1 MIKFFRKIRQK
12 LISESRVSKYLVYA
26 IGEIVL
32 VVIGILIALEINNW
46 NQNKVDYD
54 VQVNYLT
61 NILSDL
67 EEQLTYI
74 EIQKTYEKSF
84 MEAAI
89 PELTY
94 YNKHKNLRLDSTF
107 FANINTLAARKT
119 FITTDPSFTDLI
131 SSGNI
136 RLIKNEALKKRIIAY
151 YQDLELSEKIIQNNN
166 IFIVDQ
172 QFGNVVMNL
181 GYYFF
186 DTRNFFLKD
195 VEQLNPEVFKAAN
208 QLNKFNNH
216 LATASGKLLDKTDKQ
231 LVFMNSLNQ
240 RANVAIAH
248 YQRSVLLEDKTKEL
262 ITEIKKELDD

>member
-1 MIKFFRKIRQK
+1 MIKFFRHLRQSLLMNK
-12 LISESRVSKYLVYA
+12 QTGQYLKYA
-26 IGEIVL
+26 IGEIAL
-32 VVIGILIALEINNW
+32 VVIGILIALQINNW
-46 NQNKVDYD
+46 NQVNVDIDTQNK
-54 VQVNYLT
+54 YLT

-67 EEQLTYI
+67 DEQMTYI
-74 EIQKTYEKSF
+74 EIQKTYEKNF

-94 YNKHKNLRLDSTF
+94 FNTHNEFRFDSLF

-136 RLIKNEALKKRIIAY
+136 RLIKNEFLKNKIISY

-172 QFGNVVMNL
+172 QFGKTVMNL

-195 VEQLNPEVFKAAN
+195 IEELNPEVYKAST
-208 QLNKFNNH
+208 QLKQFNDH
-216 LATASGKLLDKTDKQ
+216 LALTSGKILQKDEHQ
-231 LVFMNSLNQ
+231 LAMMNTLNQ

-248 YQRSVLLEDKTKEL
+248 YQRAVLLEEKTNDL
-262 ITEIKKELDD
+262 ITEIKKELGD